1 MGAQLNLMYYT
12 PKFVLIFSCILF
24 GFIQC
29 RPLILQENSTAL
41 YQYDPSASTR
51 WVSFENPQG
60 KMSGGGLENHGAK
73 GHPCDDIPA
82 HSKIELMNFTG
93 SGLIQR
99 IWLTISDRSVYMCRG
114 LVINMYWD
122 GDSIPAV
129 SAPIGD
135 FFGLGFE
142 RKAAFENELFT
153 SGEGRS
159 FVSHI
164 PMPFSSAARIEVVNE
179 TDRNL
184 DMIFYDI
191 DLQSTAKA
199 PDRFLYFHGY
209 WHRDTAT
216 ALTVDFNIL
225 PQVKGKG
232 RYLGTN
238 ISVID
243 NPIYEDAWWG
253 EGEVKVYLN
262 NETIPT
268 LVGTGT
274 EDYIGTAW
282 GQGVFQNRFA
292 GCLTGDAQ
300 KRQWAFYRYHIPDP
314 VYFQEA
320 CSVTI
325 QQIGGNSKSKVQGLM
340 EKGLP
345 LKPITVHRA
354 PEFIHLYQPDSVA
367 DLKNPSLPDGWVNFY
382 RTDDVAAMAYFY
394 LDRTSSG
401 LPALQSIGVRVYKM
415 Q

>member
-1 MGAQLNLMYYT
+1 MWKLQKLIC
-12 PKFVLIFSCILF
+12 FVLLVTLTCNR
-24 GFIQC
+24 C
-29 RPLILQENSTAL
+29 RPLILTDPAPAL
-41 YQYDPSASTR
+41 YQFDPNASTR
-51 WVSFENPQG
+51 WISFENPGG
-60 KMSGGGLENHGAK
+60 KPSAGGTENHGAK

-82 HSKIELMNFTG
+82 HSKIELMNYAG

-114 LVINMYWD
+114 LIINMYWD
-122 GDSIPAV
+122 GDTIPAV

-142 RKAAFENELFT
+142 RKAPFENELFT

-159 FVSHI
+159 FVCHI
-164 PMPFSSAARIEVVNE
+164 PMPFARSARVEVVNE

-184 DMIFYDI
+184 DMLFYDI
-191 DLQSTAKA
+191 DLQATSKA

-209 WHRDTAT
+209 WHRDTST
-216 ALTVDFNIL
+216 ELTVDFKIL
-225 PQVKGKG
+225 PEVKGKG

-262 NETIPT
+262 RETSPT

-292 GCLTGDAQ
+292 GCLTGDAI

-314 VYFQEA
+314 VFFQEA
-320 CSVTI
+320 CTVTI
-325 QQIGGNSKSKVQGLM
+325 QQIGGNTKAKVQAMLAR
-340 EKGLP
+340 GLP

-354 PEFIHLYQPDSVA
+354 PEFIHIYKPDSLA
-367 DLKNPSLPDGWVNFY
+367 DLSKPNLPDGWVNFY
-382 RTDDVAAMAYFY
+382 RTDDVAAMVYFY

-401 LPALQSIGVRVYKM
+401 LSPLQSIGERVYKM
-415 Q
+415 N

>member
-1 MGAQLNLMYYT
+1 MTTNLRMAI
-12 PKFVLIFSCILF
+12 LGFSVTFLF
-24 GFIQC
+24 NQC
-29 RPLILQENSTAL
+29 RPLVLPDPTTAL
-41 YQYDPSASTR
+41 YQYDPNLSTR
-51 WVSFENPQG
+51 WISFENPQG
-60 KMSGGGLENHGAK
+60 LKSEGGKENHGAK

-82 HSKIELMNFTG
+82 HSKIELMNYKG
-93 SGLIQR
+93 GGIIQR

-122 GDSIPAV
+122 GDTLPAV

-142 RKAAFENELFT
+142 RKNAFENELFT

-164 PMPFSSAARIEVVNE
+164 PMPFVQSARIEVVNE

-184 DMIFYDI
+184 DMLFYDI
-191 DLQSTAKA
+191 DLQSTSKA

-209 WHRDTAT
+209 WHRDTSTTLA
-216 ALTVDFNIL
+216 VDFKIL
-225 PQVKGKG
+225 PEVKGKG

-262 NETIPT
+262 QETTPT

-282 GQGVFQNRFA
+282 GQGVFQNRYA
-292 GCLTGDAQ
+292 GCLTGDPI

-320 CSVTI
+320 CLVTI
-325 QQIGGNSKSKVQGLM
+325 QQIGGNNKTKVQSLLA
-340 EKGLP
+340 KGIA

-354 PEFIHLYQPDSVA
+354 PEFIHLYHPDSLA
-367 DLKNPSLPDGWVNFY
+367 DLSNPALPDGWVNFY
-382 RTDDVAAMAYFY
+382 RIDDVASMAYFY
-394 LDRTSSG
+394 LDKTSSG
-401 LPALQSIGVRVYKM
+401 LPAIQAIHERVYKM
-415 Q
+415 N